1 MARPKAELILD
12 EEERLKLEALRR
24 RPKTDQRTALRARIV
39 LGCASGKDS
48 KVVAREQG
56 VSMQTVCKWRAAFV
70 AKRMAGLCDAP
81 RSGAPRSISDQQ
93 VEEVITRTLESQPKQ
108 ATHWSTR
115 RMAKATG
122 LTQTAIS
129 RIWRTFGLQPHRQ
142 ETFKLS
148 TDPCFVEKVRDI
160 VGLYLAPPD
169 RALVL
174 CVDEKSQVQA
184 LERTQ
189 PMLPMRPGQA
199 ERRTHDYVRHG
210 TTSLFAAL
218 NVATGDVIAK
228 CHRRHRHQ
236 EFLRFME
243 EVDAQVPA
251 DCEIHLVLDNYAT
264 HKTPKV
270 QRWFSRHPRYHL
282 HFTPTS
288 SSWLNQVERFFALL
302 TERRLRRGVFNSVK
316 DLEQAITN
324 YIAEHNQNSRP
335 FRWTANADLILHKI
349 KGVCERTSNSGH

>member
-1 MARPKAELILD
+1 MARPKAALVLT
-12 EEERLKLEALRR
+12 EEENVKLEALSR

-39 LGCASGKDS
+39 LGCATGKDS
-48 KVVAREQG
+48 KVVARELK

-70 AKRMAGLCDAP
+70 KKRMAGLCDAP
-81 RSGAPRSISDQQ
+81 RSGAPRSISDEQ
-93 VEEVITRTLESQPKQ
+93 VEKVITRTLESKPKD
-108 ATHWSTR
+108 ATQWSTR
-115 RMAKATG
+115 SMAKAVG

-189 PMLPMRPGQA
+189 PLLPMRPGQA
-199 ERRTHDYVRHG
+199 ELHTPDYVRHG

-218 NVATGDVIAK
+218 NVATGDVIAR

-236 EFLRFME
+236 EFIRFLD
-243 EVDAQVPA
+243 EVDAQVPKNC
-251 DCEIHLVLDNYAT
+251 DIHLVLDNYAT

-270 QRWFSRHPRYHL
+270 QRWFARHPRYHL

-288 SSWLNQVERFFALL
+288 SSWLNQVERFFGLL
-302 TERRLRRGVFNSVK
+302 TERRLRRGAFNSVRE
-316 DLEQAITN
+316 LEKAICD
-324 YIAEHNQNSRP
+324 YIAQYNRKPRP
-335 FRWTANADLILHKI
+335 FRWTANADLILNKV
-349 KGVCERTSNSGH
+349 KGVCERTSNS